1 MRPTY
6 RTAQR
11 LKSLHPHQ
19 SPVDQRKPI
28 FISSFYTQLVTLPPL
43 DVKPSRDPRYP
54 AGPAFLPRILSG
66 RAFRSTSADL
76 MLDSAQRYG
85 DLVHYRAL
93 GRHIYQLNHPD
104 LIRDFLTTDSP
115 HHHRNLVMRRART
128 VLGNGLLTSEEPLH
142 MRQRRLAQPAFHRE
156 RVAGYGVVISD
167 AASRMTSGWQTGTTR
182 DLHADMLELALRI
195 VGKCLFDLDQFDDID
210 AIASAVDSFM
220 SFVPLAFLPFSQTIQ
235 RLPIPSMRRL
245 QRGKLHLDTL
255 INRMIAERR
264 AEPEDAPDRGDLL
277 SMLLASTDPEGN
289 TADPGQASA
298 ADKAPAT
305 DRAPAA
311 DKMSDGQIHDECVT
325 ILLAGHETTANALS
339 FALYLLATHPEA
351 QQQLHEEA
359 LTVLGPDRNPT
370 AADYQHLPYAT
381 QVFAES
387 MRLYPPVWVT
397 ARSCVESYQ
406 IAGYTIPVG
415 AALLAPQFAVHRDPR
430 FFPDP
435 DRFDPARFA
444 PERKAQLPRYAYF
457 PFAGGSR
464 QCIAEG
470 LAWMEGA
477 LTLATIAR
485 AWRLT
490 LPPNAPA
497 KLAINP
503 AISLRPRH
511 GLPIHL
517 DRRSL

>member
-1 MRPTY
+1 M
-6 RTAQR
+6 
-11 LKSLHPHQ
+11 L
-19 SPVDQRKPI
+19 
-28 FISSFYTQLVTLPPL
+28 LPPPNISP
-43 DVKPSRDPRYP
+43 DVRPSRDPRYP

-66 RAFRSTSADL
+66 KAFRSTSADL
-76 MLDSAQRYG
+76 MLDSAQNFG
-85 DLVHYRAL
+85 DLVHYRAF

-115 HHHRNLVMRRART
+115 HHHRNLVMQRART

-142 MRQRRLAQPAFHRE
+142 MRQRRLAQPAFHRD
-156 RVAGYGVVISD
+156 RVAGYGIVISD
-167 AASRMTSGWQTGTTR
+167 AAARMSAQWQTNTTR

-195 VGKCLFDLDQFDDID
+195 VGKCLFDLDHLDNIE

-220 SFVPLAFLPFSQTIQ
+220 GFLPLAFLPFSETIQ
-235 RLPIPSMRRL
+235 RLPIPSMRKL

-264 AEPEDAPDRGDLL
+264 AEPPNAPDRGDLL
-277 SMLLASTDPEGN
+277 SMLLAATDPEDS
-289 TADPGQASA
+289 TAGSNSM
-298 ADKAPAT
+298 T
-305 DRAPAA
+305 DQ
-311 DKMSDGQIHDECVT
+311 QIHDECVT

-339 FALYLLATHPEA
+339 FALYLLATHPDA
-351 QQQLHEEA
+351 QQQLHQEA
-359 LTVLGPDRNPT
+359 LTTLGPNRNPT
-370 AADYQHLPYAT
+370 AADYQNLPFAT
-381 QVFAES
+381 QVFAEA

-397 ARSCVESYQ
+397 ARMCIEPYQ

-430 FFPDP
+430 FFADP
-435 DRFDPARFA
+435 TSFDPARFT

-457 PFAGGSR
+457 PFAGGGR

-485 AWRLT
+485 DWRLT

-497 KLAINP
+497 KLSINP

-517 DRRSL
+517 DRRTPAQS